1 MLPRSWLGQQVQFD
15 RLKRR
20 DFITLLGG
28 ALAVWP
34 LPVWAQQPGKL
45 PKIGFL
51 GSGSAS
57 SWSSWNAAFMQRL
70 NELGW
75 VEGRPVAIEMRWAEG
90 RGRVLPLR
98 AVPHRPFASGACR
111 ATTE

>member
-1 MLPRSWLGQQVQFD
+1 V
-15 RLKRR
+15 RR
-20 DFITLLGG
+20 REFITLIGG
-28 ALAVWP
+28 AAAVWP

-57 SWSSWNAAFMQRL
+57 ASSWSPLTAAFVQRL

-75 VEGRPVAIEMRWAEG
+75 VEGRTVAIEMR
-90 RGRVLPLR
+90 
-98 AVPHRPFASGACR
+98 
-111 ATTE
+111 